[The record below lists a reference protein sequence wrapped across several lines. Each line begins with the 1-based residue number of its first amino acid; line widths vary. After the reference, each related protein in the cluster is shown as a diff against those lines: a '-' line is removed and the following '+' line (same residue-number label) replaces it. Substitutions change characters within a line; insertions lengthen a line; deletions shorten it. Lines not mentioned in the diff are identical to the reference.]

1 MGVLC
6 LLLDKKKQYFHLLAD
21 IFNVTGHK
29 LLIALEEEKAFEFLQ
44 VSSPEVLLLPIEDM
58 DFWFKA
64 LKAGAHLIPIFFV
77 EEYEE
82 ADSLR
87 KYGLRE
93 VNYIILPFN
102 PMELLTKV
110 VSISKETYEQA
121 HLDYLGPVNLIF
133 RFIRS
138 GATLSLNIHGKENTC
153 TLYISQGIIKGSSC
167 DREKLTELI
176 GEEVKV

>member
-64 LKAGAHLIPIFFV
+64 LKAGAHLIPIIFV

-82 ADSLR
+82 AES
-87 KYGLRE
+87 
-93 VNYIILPFN
+93 
-102 PMELLTKV
+102 
-110 VSISKETYEQA
+110 
-121 HLDYLGPVNLIF
+121 
-133 RFIRS
+133 
-138 GATLSLNIHGKENTC
+138 
-153 TLYISQGIIKGSSC
+153 
-167 DREKLTELI
+167 
-176 GEEVKV
+176 